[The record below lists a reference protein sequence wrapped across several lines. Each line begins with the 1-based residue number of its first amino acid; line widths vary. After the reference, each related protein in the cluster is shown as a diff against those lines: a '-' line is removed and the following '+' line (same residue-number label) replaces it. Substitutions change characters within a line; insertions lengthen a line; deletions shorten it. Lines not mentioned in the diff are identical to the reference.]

1 MTRQF
6 NGGRSAMKFIEFAH
20 PEGGRILVHIDHIT
34 SAHFR
39 PAEGEIKTRLG
50 LDLDER
56 QNEIVI
62 FGEEAEHTWETLR
75 RVVETS
81 K

>member
-1 MTRQF
+1 
-6 NGGRSAMKFIEFAH
+6 MKFIELAH
-20 PEGGRILVHIDHIT
+20 PEGGRFLVHVDHIT

-39 PAEGEIKTRLG
+39 SGEGEIKTRLG

-62 FGEEAEHTWETLR
+62 FGEEAERTWQALQKLKDT
-75 RVVETS
+75 
-81 K
+81 